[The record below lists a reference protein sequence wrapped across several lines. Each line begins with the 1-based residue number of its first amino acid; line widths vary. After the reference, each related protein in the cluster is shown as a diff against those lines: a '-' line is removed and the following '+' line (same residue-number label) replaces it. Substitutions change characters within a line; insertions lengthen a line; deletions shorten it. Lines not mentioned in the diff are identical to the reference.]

1 MEAWHTWL
9 IIAGILF
16 ILEIFT
22 PGFVVAC
29 FGIGCLA
36 GALMDYLHLGFEY
49 QIIAFSVVSLVL
61 FFTLR
66 PIVVKHLYKTAEDI
80 KTNVDA
86 LIDQIGVVDEKIDP
100 IEHTGRVIVGG
111 DNWKALSLNDEV
123 IEKGEKVQV
132 KKIDGVKL
140 YVIPYKSKKE
150 D

>member
-1 MEAWHTWL
+1 
-9 IIAGILF
+9 
-16 ILEIFT
+16 
-22 PGFVVAC
+22 
-29 FGIGCLA
+29 
-36 GALMDYLHLGFEY
+36 
-49 QIIAFSVVSLVL
+49 
-61 FFTLR
+61 
-66 PIVVKHLYKTAEDI
+66 
-80 KTNVDA
+80 